1 MADSLPQNPFR
12 PGAGRPPAH
21 MGRRPE
27 VERPLLEVLT
37 GLRTGEADNYL
48 VYLYG
53 PRGNGKTVLLG
64 WLRER
69 ANREGGGAI
78 RATSAA
84 RRQYCAHRYDEFLR
98 VGALPLAKDVALA
111 FRRSAAPMT
120 NADINRLLA
129 RHAGNPAELRS
140 LLNAVGYVWRDDDD
154 RWTPGI
160 PSLMDY
166 VIEETALEPD
176 RRESAP

>member
-1 MADSLPQNPFR
+1 M
-12 PGAGRPPAH
+12 
-21 MGRRPE
+21 
-27 VERPLLEVLT
+27 
-37 GLRTGEADNYL
+37 
-48 VYLYG
+48 
-53 PRGNGKTVLLG
+53 
-64 WLRER
+64 
-69 ANREGGGAI
+69 
-78 RATSAA
+78 
-84 RRQYCAHRYDEFLR
+84 
-98 VGALPLAKDVALA
+98 AKDVALA

-120 NADINRLLA
+120 NAAINCLLA

-166 VIEETALEPD
+166 VIEETAPEPD